1 MEPVDQEAVTLTELQ
16 DRMDFPVCLNAFARR
31 KGRTHRPAQGA
42 QEPEPEALLNQS
54 LAESQAADPALYSII
69 TVLKKARDQGDEA
82 LSDLER
88 TEYRMAESAYE
99 KTLDKIQKA
108 GYTWKGIYEDIKHR
122 CQACLVCQMRHNP
135 APAFRQ
141 PMISTSTN
149 TVFAKVGVDATGPF
163 KTTDRGNRSEFFK
176 EICAKLGINKR
187 FCTPYHS
194 QGNAA
199 TERSFKT
206 VQDALSKLVNE
217 KHDDWDLAVPYV
229 TFCYNTTTHETTG
242 ESPFYLLMGRDPVFS
257 IQHFLDPDY
266 VVPITD
272 LDTDDFKA
280 QLIANLRSSLHSTR
294 AAQ

>member
-1 MEPVDQEAVTLTELQ
+1 
-16 DRMDFPVCLNAFARR
+16 
-31 KGRTHRPAQGA
+31 
-42 QEPEPEALLNQS
+42 
-54 LAESQAADPALYSII
+54 
-69 TVLKKARDQGDEA
+69 
-82 LSDLER
+82 
-88 TEYRMAESAYE
+88 

-108 GYTWKGIYEDIKHR
+108 GYTWKGIYEEIKHR

-141 PMISTSTN
+141 PMISTTTN

-163 KTTDRGNRSEFFK
+163 KTTDRGNRYLVHFICWFTKFLIAVPVPDLRSVTLANALIEHVVLKYGCMTELISDNATTFSSEFFK
-176 EICAKLGINKR
+176 DICSKLGINKR

-206 VQDALSKLVNE
+206 IQDALSKIVNE
-217 KHDDWDLAVPYV
+217 KHDDWDLSVPFV
-229 TFCYNTTTHETTG
+229 TFCYNTSTHETTG

-280 QLIANLRSSLHSTR
+280 QLVGNLSQVTGCF
-294 AAQ
+294 